1 MAKVLVVE
9 DNLELLDNI
18 REMLESQH
26 YNIDCCSDG
35 VEALGY
41 LRSFEYDVIVLDWVL
56 PRMTGIE
63 IVKQFRAQGG
73 ATPVIML
80 TGRRDIDDKESGF
93 DAGADD
99 YLTKPFELRELAMRV
114 KSLIRRA
121 PGNASAPMDTLSI
134 GDVVLNKETKQVL
147 KSGKEVKL
155 MPKDFAI
162 LELLLMYPNKVF
174 SAEALIDRIWSSST
188 DASPDVV
195 RKHINRIRTQIDT
208 DGKSSLIRTVHGVGY
223 SLTTER

>member
-1 MAKVLVVE
+1 MAKILVVE
-9 DNLELLDNI
+9 DNADLSENI
-18 REMLESQH
+18 RDLLESHQ
-26 YNIDCCSDG
+26 YNVDCAMDG
-35 VEALGY
+35 IEALGY
-41 LRSFEYDVIVLDWVL
+41 LRAYEYDVIVLDWVL
-56 PRMTGIE
+56 PKMTGIE

-73 ATPVIML
+73 VTPVIML
-80 TGRRDIDDKESGF
+80 TGRRDIEDKESGF

-99 YLTKPFELRELAMRV
+99 YLTKPFELRELAVRI

-121 PGNASAPMDTLSI
+121 PNASAPTDCLSI
-134 GDVVLNKETKQVL
+134 GDVVLNKETKLVT
-147 KSGKEVKL
+147 KNGKDLKL

-162 LELLLMYPNKVF
+162 LELFLTYPNKVF

-195 RKHINRIRTQIDT
+195 RKHINRIRTQIDSE
-208 DGKSSLIRTVHGVGY
+208 GQASFIRTVHGVGY

>member
-1 MAKVLVVE
+1 MAKILVVE
-9 DNLELLDNI
+9 DNADLSENI
-18 REMLESQH
+18 RDLLESHQ
-26 YNIDCCSDG
+26 YNVDCAMDG
-35 VEALGY
+35 IEALGY
-41 LRSFEYDVIVLDWVL
+41 LRAYEYDVIVLDWVL
-56 PRMTGIE
+56 PKMTGIE

-73 ATPVIML
+73 VTPVIML
-80 TGRRDIDDKESGF
+80 TGRRDIEDKESGF

-99 YLTKPFELRELAMRV
+99 YLTKPFELRELAARI

-121 PGNASAPMDTLSI
+121 PNASAPTDCLSV
-134 GDVVLNKETKQVL
+134 GDVVLNKETKLVT
-147 KSGKEVKL
+147 KNGKELKL

-162 LELLLMYPNKVF
+162 LELFLTYPNKVF

-195 RKHINRIRTQIDT
+195 RKHINRIRTQIDS
-208 DGKSSLIRTVHGVGY
+208 DGQASFIRTVHGVGY